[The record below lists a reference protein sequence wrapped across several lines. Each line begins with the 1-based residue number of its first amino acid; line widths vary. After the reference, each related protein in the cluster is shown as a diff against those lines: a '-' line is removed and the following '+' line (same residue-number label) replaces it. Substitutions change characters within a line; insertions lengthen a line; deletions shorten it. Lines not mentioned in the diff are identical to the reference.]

1 MIQKFNQFI
10 NENESRQNPM
20 SIFPAINNPF
30 SEFVERMEERVKTF
44 SGRIFEMVSEMD
56 NAIETILKDF
66 EDVVVG
72 EPVITVNR
80 DLDMVTV
87 EINTS
92 IPNNDEAWAA
102 DSSPALDLEKS
113 LSRDYNEI
121 DVNMDIDEKDG
132 NCVIVLRKYM
142 IDTDNFGDYT
152 DIVEK
157 LGEE

>member
-1 MIQKFNQFI
+1 MIRNFKQFI

-30 SEFVERMEERVKTF
+30 TEFVERMEERVKTF
-44 SGRIFEMVSEMD
+44 SNRIYEMTSEMD

-72 EPVITVNR
+72 EPVITAE
-80 DLDMVTV
+80 LDIITV
-87 EINTS
+87 EIQTS

-102 DSSPALDLEKS
+102 DSSPALNLEKS
-113 LSRDYNEI
+113 LSRDYNDI
-121 DVNMDIDEKDG
+121 DVDMDIDEKDG
-132 NCVIVLRKYM
+132 NCVIILRKYM

>member
-1 MIQKFNQFI
+1 MIRNFKQFI

-44 SGRIFEMVSEMD
+44 SNRIYEMTSEMD

-72 EPVITVNR
+72 EPVITAN
-80 DLDMVTV
+80 LDIVTV
-87 EINTS
+87 EIQTS
-92 IPNNDEAWAA
+92 IPNNDEAWEA

-113 LSRDYNEI
+113 LSRDYNDI
-121 DVNMDIDEKDG
+121 DVDMDVDEKDG

-142 IDTDNFGDYT
+142 IDLDNFGDYT

>member
-1 MIQKFNQFI
+1 MIRNFKQFI

-20 SIFPAINNPF
+20 SVFPAINNPF
-30 SEFVERMEERVKTF
+30 TEFVERMEERVQTF
-44 SGRIFEMVSEMD
+44 SNRIYEMVSEMD

-72 EPVITVNR
+72 EPVITVNS
-80 DLDMVTV
+80 DLDVVTV

-92 IPNNDEAWAA
+92 IPNNDEAWEA

-113 LSRDYNEI
+113 LSRDYDDI
-121 DVNMDIDEKDG
+121 DIDMDIEEKDG

-142 IDTDNFGDYT
+142 IDTDNFGEFT
-152 DIVEK
+152 DVVVK

>member
-1 MIQKFNQFI
+1 MIRNFKQFI

-30 SEFVERMEERVKTF
+30 TEFVERMEERVKTF
-44 SGRIFEMVSEMD
+44 SNRIYEMTREMD
-56 NAIETILKDF
+56 NAIKTILTDF

-72 EPVITVNR
+72 EPVITAN
-80 DLDMVTV
+80 LDIVIV
-87 EINTS
+87 EIQTS

-113 LSRDYNEI
+113 LSRDYNDI
-121 DVNMDIDEKDG
+121 DVDMDIDEKDG
-132 NCVIVLRKYM
+132 NCVILLRKYM
-142 IDTDNFGDYT
+142 IDLDNFGDYT

>member
-30 SEFVERMEERVKTF
+30 AEFVERMEERVKTF
-44 SGRIFEMVSEMD
+44 SNRIYEMTSEMD

-72 EPVITVNR
+72 EPVITAN
-80 DLDMVTV
+80 LDIVTV
-87 EINTS
+87 EIQTS
-92 IPNNDEAWAA
+92 IPNNDEAWEA

-113 LSRDYNEI
+113 LSRDYNDI
-121 DVNMDIDEKDG
+121 DVDMDVDEKDG

-142 IDTDNFGDYT
+142 IDTDNFGDFT

>member
-1 MIQKFNQFI
+1 MIRNFKQFI

-30 SEFVERMEERVKTF
+30 TEFVERMEERVKTF
-44 SGRIFEMVSEMD
+44 SNRIYEMTSEMD

-72 EPVITVNR
+72 EPVITAN
-80 DLDMVTV
+80 LDIVIV
-87 EINTS
+87 EIQTS

-113 LSRDYNEI
+113 LSRDYNDI
-121 DVNMDIDEKDG
+121 DVDMDIDEKDG
-132 NCVIVLRKYM
+132 NCVIILRKYM
-142 IDTDNFGDYT
+142 IDLDNFGDYT

>member
-1 MIQKFNQFI
+1 MIRNFKQFI

-30 SEFVERMEERVKTF
+30 TEFVERMEERVKTF
-44 SGRIFEMVSEMD
+44 SNRIYEMTSEMD

-72 EPVITVNR
+72 EPVITAN
-80 DLDMVTV
+80 LDIVTV
-87 EINTS
+87 EIQTS
-92 IPNNDEAWAA
+92 IPNNDEAWEA

-113 LSRDYNEI
+113 LSRDYNDI
-121 DVNMDIDEKDG
+121 DVDMDVDEKDG

-142 IDTDNFGDYT
+142 IDLDNFGDYT

>member
-1 MIQKFNQFI
+1 MIRNFKQFI

-44 SGRIFEMVSEMD
+44 SNRIYEMTSEMD

-72 EPVITVNR
+72 EPVITAN
-80 DLDMVTV
+80 LDIVIV
-87 EINTS
+87 EIQTS

-113 LSRDYNEI
+113 LSRDYNDI
-121 DVNMDIDEKDG
+121 DVDMDIDEKDG
-132 NCVIVLRKYM
+132 NCVIILRKYM
-142 IDTDNFGDYT
+142 IDLDNFGDYT

>member
-1 MIQKFNQFI
+1 MIRNFKQFI

-30 SEFVERMEERVKTF
+30 TEFVERMEERVKTF
-44 SGRIFEMVSEMD
+44 SNRIYEMTSEMD
-56 NAIETILKDF
+56 NAIKTILTDF

-72 EPVITVNR
+72 EPVITAN
-80 DLDMVTV
+80 LDIVIV
-87 EINTS
+87 EIQTS

-113 LSRDYNEI
+113 LSRDYNDI
-121 DVNMDIDEKDG
+121 DVDMDIDEKDG
-132 NCVIVLRKYM
+132 NCVILLRKYM
-142 IDTDNFGDYT
+142 IDLDNFGDYT

>member
-30 SEFVERMEERVKTF
+30 AEFVERMEERVKTF
-44 SGRIFEMVSEMD
+44 SNRIYEMTSEMD
-56 NAIETILKDF
+56 NAIETILTDF

-72 EPVITVNR
+72 EPVITVN
-80 DLDMVTV
+80 LDIITV
-87 EINTS
+87 EIQTS

-113 LSRDYNEI
+113 LSRDYNGI
-121 DVNMDIDEKDG
+121 DVDMDIDEKDG

>member
-1 MIQKFNQFI
+1 MIRNFKQFI

-44 SGRIFEMVSEMD
+44 SNRIYEMTSEMD

-72 EPVITVNR
+72 EPVITAN
-80 DLDMVTV
+80 LEIITV
-87 EINTS
+87 EIQTS
-92 IPNNDEAWAA
+92 IPNNDEAWEA

-113 LSRDYNEI
+113 LSRDYNDI
-121 DVNMDIDEKDG
+121 DVDMDIDEKDG
-132 NCVIVLRKYM
+132 NCVIILRKYM
-142 IDTDNFGDYT
+142 IDLDNFGDYT

>member
-1 MIQKFNQFI
+1 MIRNFKQFI
-10 NENESRQNPM
+10 TENESRQNPM

-30 SEFVERMEERVKTF
+30 TEFVERMEERVKTF
-44 SGRIFEMVSEMD
+44 SNRIYEMTSEMD
-56 NAIETILKDF
+56 NAIETILADF
-66 EDVVVG
+66 ENVVVG
-72 EPVITVNR
+72 EPVITVNS
-80 DLDMVTV
+80 DLDVVTV

-92 IPNNDEAWAA
+92 IPNNDEAWEA

-113 LSRDYNEI
+113 LSRDYNDI
-121 DVNMDIDEKDG
+121 DVSMDIDEKDG

>member
-1 MIQKFNQFI
+1 MIKRYNQFI

-30 SEFVERMEERVKTF
+30 TEFVERMEERVQTF
-44 SGRIFEMVSEMD
+44 SNRIYEMTSEMD
-56 NAIETILKDF
+56 NAIKTVLTDF

-72 EPVITVNR
+72 EPVITVS
-80 DLDMVTV
+80 LDIIIV
-87 EINTS
+87 EIQTS

-102 DSSPALDLEKS
+102 DSSPALDLEKR

-121 DVNMDIDEKDG
+121 DVNMDIDEKDDK
-132 NCVIVLRKYM
+132 CVIVLRKYM
-142 IDTDNFGDYT
+142 IDSDNFGDYT
-152 DIVEK
+152 DIVET

>member
-1 MIQKFNQFI
+1 MIRKFNQFI
-10 NENESRQNPM
+10 SENDNRPLSRYSEINE
-20 SIFPAINNPF
+20 PF
-30 SEFVERMEERVKTF
+30 VEFVDRIEKRVKNITE
-44 SGRIFEMVSEMD
+44 RITEMVGEMD
-56 NAIETILKDF
+56 NAIETMLTDF

-72 EPVITVNR
+72 EPVITVS
-80 DLDMVTV
+80 LDIIRV
-87 EINTS
+87 EIQTS

-113 LSRDYNEI
+113 LSHDYNDI
-121 DVNMDIDEKDG
+121 DVDMDVDEKDG

-142 IDTDNFGDYT
+142 IDIDNFGDFT

>member
-20 SIFPAINNPF
+20 SSFPAINNPF

-44 SGRIFEMVSEMD
+44 SNRIYEMTSEMD
-56 NAIETILKDF
+56 NAIKTILTDF

-72 EPVITVNR
+72 EPAISAN
-80 DLDMVTV
+80 LEIIIV
-87 EINTS
+87 EIQTS
-92 IPNNDEAWAA
+92 IPNNDEAWEA
-102 DSSPALDLEKS
+102 DNSPALDLEKS
-113 LSRDYNEI
+113 LSRDYNDI
-121 DVNMDIDEKDG
+121 NVDMDIDEKDG

-142 IDTDNFGDYT
+142 IDLDNFGDYT

>member
-1 MIQKFNQFI
+1 MIRNFKQFI

-20 SIFPAINNPF
+20 SIYPAINNPF
-30 SEFVERMEERVKTF
+30 TEFVERMEERVKTF
-44 SGRIFEMVSEMD
+44 SNRIYEMTSEMD

-66 EDVVVG
+66 EEVVVG
-72 EPVITVNR
+72 EPVITAN
-80 DLDMVTV
+80 LDIITV
-87 EINTS
+87 EIQTS
-92 IPNNDEAWAA
+92 IPNNDEAWEA

-113 LSRDYNEI
+113 LSRDYNDI
-121 DVNMDIDEKDG
+121 DVDMDIDEKDG

-152 DIVEK
+152 DVVEK

>member
-1 MIQKFNQFI
+1 MIRNFKQFI
-10 NENESRQNPM
+10 TENESRQNPI

-56 NAIETILKDF
+56 NAIETILTDF
-66 EDVVVG
+66 ENVVIG

-80 DLDMVTV
+80 DLDVVTV

-113 LSRDYNEI
+113 LARDYDDI
-121 DVNMDIDEKDG
+121 DVDMDIDEKDG

-142 IDTDNFGDYT
+142 IDEDNFGELT
-152 DIVEK
+152 DVVVK

>member
-30 SEFVERMEERVKTF
+30 TEFVERMEERVKTF
-44 SGRIFEMVSEMD
+44 SNRIFEMVNEMD
-56 NAIETILKDF
+56 NAIEAILKDF

-80 DLDMVTV
+80 DLDVVTV

-92 IPNNDEAWAA
+92 IPNNDEAWEA

-113 LSRDYNEI
+113 LSRDYNDI

>member
-1 MIQKFNQFI
+1 MIRNFKQFI

-44 SGRIFEMVSEMD
+44 SNRIYEMTSEMD
-56 NAIETILKDF
+56 NAIKTILTDF
-66 EDVVVG
+66 KDVVVG
-72 EPVITVNR
+72 EPVISANFEIII
-80 DLDMVTV
+80 V
-87 EINTS
+87 EIQTS
-92 IPNNDEAWAA
+92 IPNNDEAWEA

-113 LSRDYNEI
+113 LSRDYNDI
-121 DVNMDIDEKDG
+121 DVDMDIDEKDG
-132 NCVIVLRKYM
+132 NCVIILRKYM

>member
-1 MIQKFNQFI
+1 MIRNFKQFI

-20 SIFPAINNPF
+20 SIYPAINNPF
-30 SEFVERMEERVKTF
+30 AEFVERMEERVKIF
-44 SGRIFEMVSEMD
+44 SNRIYEMTSEMD
-56 NAIETILKDF
+56 NAIETLLADF

-72 EPVITVNR
+72 EPVITAN
-80 DLDMVTV
+80 LDIITV
-87 EINTS
+87 EIQTS

-113 LSRDYNEI
+113 LSRDYNDI
-121 DVNMDIDEKDG
+121 DVDMDIDEKDG

>member
-1 MIQKFNQFI
+1 MIRNFKQFI

-44 SGRIFEMVSEMD
+44 SNRIYEMTSEMD

-72 EPVITVNR
+72 EPVITAN
-80 DLDMVTV
+80 LDIVIV
-87 EINTS
+87 EIQTS

-113 LSRDYNEI
+113 LSRDYNDI
-121 DVNMDIDEKDG
+121 DVDMDVDEKDG

-142 IDTDNFGDYT
+142 IDLDNFGDYT

>member
-1 MIQKFNQFI
+1 MIRNFKQFI

-20 SIFPAINNPF
+20 SSFPAINNTF
-30 SEFVERMEERVKTF
+30 AEFVERMEERVKTF
-44 SGRIFEMVSEMD
+44 SNRIYEMTSEMD
-56 NAIETILKDF
+56 NAVKTILTDF

-72 EPVITVNR
+72 EPVINAN
-80 DLDMVTV
+80 LEIIIV
-87 EINTS
+87 EIQTS
-92 IPNNDEAWAA
+92 IPNNDEAWEA

-113 LSRDYNEI
+113 LSRDYNDI
-121 DVNMDIDEKDG
+121 DVDMDVDEKDG

-142 IDTDNFGDYT
+142 IDLDNFGDYT

>member
-1 MIQKFNQFI
+1 MIRNFKQFI
-10 NENESRQNPM
+10 NENKSRQNPM

-30 SEFVERMEERVKTF
+30 TEFVERMEERVQTF
-44 SGRIFEMVSEMD
+44 SNRIYEMTSEID
-56 NAIETILKDF
+56 NAIETILTDF

-80 DLDMVTV
+80 DLDVVTV

-113 LSRDYNEI
+113 LSRDYNDI

>member
-1 MIQKFNQFI
+1 MIRNFKQFI

-30 SEFVERMEERVKTF
+30 SDFVERMEERVKTF
-44 SGRIFEMVSEMD
+44 SNRIYEMTSEMD
-56 NAIETILKDF
+56 NAIETLLKDF

-72 EPVITVNR
+72 EPVITVE
-80 DLDMVTV
+80 LDIITV
-87 EINTS
+87 EIQTS
-92 IPNNDEAWAA
+92 IPNNDEAWEA

-113 LSRDYNEI
+113 LSRDYNDI
-121 DVNMDIDEKDG
+121 DVSMDIDEKDG

>member
-20 SIFPAINNPF
+20 SIYPAINNPF

-44 SGRIFEMVSEMD
+44 SNRIYEMTSEMD

-72 EPVITVNR
+72 EPVITANLGIVI
-80 DLDMVTV
+80 V
-87 EINTS
+87 EIQTS

-102 DSSPALDLEKS
+102 DSSPALNLEKS
-113 LSRDYNEI
+113 LSRDYNDI
-121 DVNMDIDEKDG
+121 DVDMDIDEKDG

-152 DIVEK
+152 DVVEK